1 MLSCR
6 MQRGRRTLHLTGGD
20 FKGWFESLRFRPRL
34 SLQEPLQRTQ
44 EETQK
49 RQTDRSVEDETMRLL
64 LIHADRFEY
73 EAREKAVR
81 EPEPLDESHKKGALE
96 NGLVVF
102 STVEKNDE
110 QDPGQI
116 ATNAASSIEEVLG
129 WLKTKKVMVYPYA
142 HLSTSLASREP
153 AISILKALE
162 EKLVKKGYEVTR
174 SPFGWYKS
182 FTITAK
188 GHPLS
193 ELSRTITVDTKSRQ
207 VAPAIQTEYV
217 IMDQEG
223 KLHSPED
230 FVFSPRDAEFKS
242 LVEKEALKKGLTG
255 GEPHF
260 LDYARRFGIEW
271 ESFADVGQMRFGPE
285 SNLIMDLLAEYAGQV
300 IRRIGIPILNVKGTN
315 MFDVAV
321 KPIKEHLQLFG
332 SRAYEVKVDE
342 RTFVLRYAACFQQF
356 SMVKDWTLSYRT
368 LPFGTF
374 EVADSYR
381 MEQSGELLLSFR
393 LRKFLMPDLHIYLRN
408 LSEAIEV
415 GKKVHDV
422 IYEEIRK
429 VPREYV
435 SLYNTTRSFFDSHK
449 QLFID
454 LVKVEKKP
462 ILINFVPDGIYY
474 WVLNV
479 EYNIVDDL
487 ERPRE
492 IATFQIDVGNA
503 ERFGISYTNEK
514 GEKQFPVIIHTAVLG
529 GLERYLFALLD
540 SALRLEKSGR
550 KPMLPVWVSPVQV
563 RIIPVAKQF
572 VQPALSLL
580 EQLETAGMRVDLDDR
595 EDTIQSRVREAELS
609 WVPYVV
615 IYGDREVH
623 GADLSVRARS
633 DGKEIKMAVSTLVT
647 RISGELEGYPARS
660 LSYPKLLTQRPGY
673 KRI

>member
-1 MLSCR
+1 
-6 MQRGRRTLHLTGGD
+6 
-20 FKGWFESLRFRPRL
+20 
-34 SLQEPLQRTQ
+34 
-44 EETQK
+44 
-49 RQTDRSVEDETMRLL
+49 MRLL

-73 EAREKAVR
+73 EAREKAVK
-81 EPEPLDESHKKGALE
+81 EPEPLDESHKKGSLE
-96 NGLVVF
+96 DGLVVF

-110 QDPGQI
+110 QEPERI

-153 AISILKALE
+153 AISILKTLE
-162 EKLVKKGYEVTR
+162 EKLAQSGYEVTR

-193 ELSRTITVDTKSRQ
+193 ELSRTITVETKSRQ
-207 VAPAIQTEYV
+207 AAPPVKTEYV

-230 FVFSPRDAEFKS
+230 FVFGPHDAEFKS

-285 SNLIMDLLAEYAGQV
+285 ANLIMDLLAEYAGQV

-321 KPIKEHLQLFG
+321 KPIREHLQLFG

-356 SMVKDWTLSYRT
+356 SMVKDWTLSYKT

-393 LRKFLMPDLHIYLRN
+393 LRKFLMPDLHIYLK
-408 LSEAIEV
+408 SVAEAIRI
-415 GKKVHDV
+415 GDKIHRT

-429 VPREYV
+429 LNREYV
-435 SLYNTTRSFFDSHK
+435 SLYNTTQSFFEANKGS
-449 QLFID
+449 FME

-462 ILINFVPDGIYY
+462 ILLNFVPEGLYY

-479 EYNIVDDL
+479 EYNIIDDL
-487 ERPRE
+487 DRPRE
-492 IATFQIDVGNA
+492 IGTFQIDVGNA
-503 ERFGISYTNEK
+503 KRFGIAYTDEK
-514 GEKQFPVIIHTAVLG
+514 GEKQFPVIIHTAVIG
-529 GLERYLFALLD
+529 GLERYLFTLLD
-540 SALRLEKSGR
+540 SAVRLERQGK
-550 KPMLPVWVSPVQV
+550 KPMLPVWISPAQV

-572 VQPALSLL
+572 VKQGMKLL
-580 EQLETAGMRVDLDDR
+580 ESLEKAGIRADLDDR
-595 EDTIQSRVREAELS
+595 DDTMQSKVRDAELS
-609 WVPYVV
+609 WVPYVI
-615 IYGDREVH
+615 IYGE
-623 GADLSVRARS
+623 
-633 DGKEIKMAVSTLVT
+633 KEIKTKKLSIRSRADSKESKLPLTAFLKTFKAEV
-647 RISGELEGYPARS
+647 GGYPVKP
-660 LSYPKLLTQRPGY
+660 LSYPTLLSQRPGY

>member
-1 MLSCR
+1 
-6 MQRGRRTLHLTGGD
+6 
-20 FKGWFESLRFRPRL
+20 
-34 SLQEPLQRTQ
+34 
-44 EETQK
+44 
-49 RQTDRSVEDETMRLL
+49 MRLL
-64 LIHADRFEY
+64 LVHADRFEY
-73 EAREKAVR
+73 EAREKAVK
-81 EPEPLDESHKKGALE
+81 EPEPLNESHKKGALE

-110 QDPGQI
+110 QEPEQI

-129 WLKTKKVMVYPYA
+129 WLKTKRVMVYPYA

-153 AISILKALE
+153 AISVLKALE
-162 EKLVKKGYEVTR
+162 EKLAQKGYEVSR

-207 VAPAIQTEYV
+207 AAPAVKTEYV

-230 FVFSPRDAEFKS
+230 FMFGPHDVEFKS

-271 ESFADVGQMRFGPE
+271 ESFADVGHMRFGPE
-285 SNLIMDLLAEYAGQV
+285 ANLIMDLLAEYAGQV

-356 SMVKDWTLSYRT
+356 SMVKDWTLSYKT

-393 LRKFLMPDLHIYLRN
+393 LRKFLMPDLHIYLK
-408 LSEAIEV
+408 SVGEAIRI
-415 GKKVHDV
+415 GDKIHRT

-429 VPREYV
+429 LNREYV
-435 SLYNTTRSFFDSHK
+435 SLYNTTRSFFEANKDSFME
-449 QLFID
+449 LA
-454 LVKVEKKP
+454 KVEKKP
-462 ILINFVPDGIYY
+462 ILLNFVPEGLYY

-479 EYNIVDDL
+479 EYNIIDDL
-487 ERPRE
+487 DRPRE
-492 IATFQIDVGNA
+492 IGTFQIDVGNA
-503 ERFGISYTNEK
+503 KRFGIAYTDEK
-514 GEKQFPVIIHTAVLG
+514 GEKQFPVIIHTAVIG
-529 GLERYLFALLD
+529 GLERYLFTLLD
-540 SALRLEKSGR
+540 CAVRLERQGK
-550 KPMLPVWVSPVQV
+550 KPMLPVWISPAQV
-563 RIIPVAKQF
+563 RIIPIAKQF
-572 VQPALSLL
+572 VKQGVKLL
-580 EQLETAGMRVDLDDR
+580 ETLEKAGIRADLDDR
-595 EDTIQSRVREAELS
+595 DDTMQSKVRDAELS
-609 WVPYVV
+609 WIPYTI
-615 IYGDREVH
+615 IYGE
-623 GADLSVRARS
+623 
-633 DGKEIKMAVSTLVT
+633 KEIKTKELSIRSRADSKESKVSLAAFLK
-647 RISGELEGYPARS
+647 RFRGEVEGYPAKTLTYPTL
-660 LSYPKLLTQRPGY
+660 LSQRPGY
-673 KRI
+673 KRM

>member
-1 MLSCR
+1 
-6 MQRGRRTLHLTGGD
+6 
-20 FKGWFESLRFRPRL
+20 
-34 SLQEPLQRTQ
+34 
-44 EETQK
+44 
-49 RQTDRSVEDETMRLL
+49 MRLL

-73 EAREKAVR
+73 ETREKAVK
-81 EPEPLDESHKKGALE
+81 EPEPLDDSHKRGALQD
-96 NGLVVF
+96 GLVVF

-110 QDPGQI
+110 QDPEQI
-116 ATNAASSIEEVLG
+116 TSNAASSIGEVLG

-153 AISILKALE
+153 AISILKSLE
-162 EKLVKKGYEVTR
+162 DKLVQRGYEVSR

-193 ELSRTITVDTKSRQ
+193 ELSRTITVDTRSRQ
-207 VAPAIQTEYV
+207 AAPPVKTEYV
-217 IMDQEG
+217 IMDQGG

-230 FVFSPRDAEFKS
+230 FEFGPHDAEFKS

-285 SNLIMDLLAEYAGQV
+285 ANLIMDLLADYAGQV

-393 LRKFLMPDLHIYLRN
+393 LRKFLMPDLHIYLK
-408 LSEAIEV
+408 SVGEAIKI
-415 GKKVHDV
+415 GDKIHRT

-429 VPREYV
+429 LNREYV
-435 SLYNTTRSFFDSHK
+435 SLYNTTRTFFEVNKDTFME
-449 QLFID
+449 LA
-454 LVKVEKKP
+454 KVEKKP
-462 ILINFVPDGIYY
+462 ILLNFVPEGLYY

-479 EYNIVDDL
+479 EYNIIDDL
-487 ERPRE
+487 DRPRE
-492 IATFQIDVGNA
+492 IGTFQIDIGNA
-503 ERFGISYTNEK
+503 KRFGIAYTDEK
-514 GEKQFPVIIHTAVLG
+514 GEKQFPVIIHTAVIG
-529 GLERYLFALLD
+529 GLERYLFTLLD
-540 SALRLEKSGR
+540 SAVRLERQGK
-550 KPMLPVWVSPVQV
+550 KPMLPVWISPAQV
-563 RIIPVAKQF
+563 RVIPIANHFVKQGMK
-572 VQPALSLL
+572 LL
-580 EQLETAGMRVDLDDR
+580 KTLEKAGIRADLDDR
-595 EDTIQSRVREAELS
+595 DDTMQSKVRDAELS
-609 WVPYVV
+609 WIPYTI
-615 IYGDREVH
+615 IYGE
-623 GADLSVRARS
+623 
-633 DGKEIKMAVSTLVT
+633 KEIKTK
-647 RISGELEGYPARS
+647 ELSIRSRADAKESKLTVAAFLKRFKAEVEGYPS
-660 LSYPKLLTQRPGY
+660 KPLTYPVLLSQRPGY
-673 KRI
+673 KRM

>member
-1 MLSCR
+1 
-6 MQRGRRTLHLTGGD
+6 
-20 FKGWFESLRFRPRL
+20 
-34 SLQEPLQRTQ
+34 
-44 EETQK
+44 
-49 RQTDRSVEDETMRLL
+49 MRLL

-73 EAREKAVR
+73 EAREKAVK
-81 EPEPLDESHKKGALE
+81 EPEPLDESHKRGALE

-110 QDPGQI
+110 RDPEQI
-116 ATNAASSIEEVLG
+116 ATNAASSVEEVLG

-162 EKLVKKGYEVTR
+162 EKLVQKGYEVTR

-207 VAPAIQTEYV
+207 AAAPVKTEYV

-223 KLHSPED
+223 RLHSPED
-230 FVFSPRDAEFKS
+230 FEFKPHDSEFKS

-271 ESFADVGQMRFGPE
+271 ESYADVGQMRFGPE

-393 LRKFLMPDLHIYLRN
+393 LRKFLMPDLHIYLK
-408 LSEAIEV
+408 SVGEAIRT
-415 GKKVHDV
+415 GDKIHRT

-429 VPREYV
+429 LNREYV
-435 SLYNTTRSFFDSHK
+435 SLYNTTRSFFETNKDS
-449 QLFID
+449 FME

-462 ILINFVPDGIYY
+462 ILLNFVPEGLYY

-479 EYNIVDDL
+479 EYNIIDDL
-487 ERPRE
+487 DRPRE
-492 IATFQIDVGNA
+492 IGTFQIDIGNA
-503 ERFGISYTNEK
+503 KRFGISYTDEK
-514 GEKQFPVIIHTAVLG
+514 GEKQFPVIIHTAVIG
-529 GLERYLFALLD
+529 GLERYLFTLLD
-540 SALRLEKSGR
+540 SAVRLERQGK
-550 KPMLPVWVSPVQV
+550 KPMLPVWISPAQV
-563 RIIPVAKQF
+563 RIIPIANHFVKQGMK
-572 VQPALSLL
+572 LL
-580 EQLETAGMRVDLDDR
+580 ETLEKAGIRADLDDR
-595 EDTIQSRVREAELS
+595 DDTMQSKVRDAELS
-609 WVPYVV
+609 WIPYTI
-615 IYGDREVH
+615 IYGE
-623 GADLSVRARS
+623 
-633 DGKEIKMAVSTLVT
+633 KEIKTKELSIRSRADAKESKITLAMFLKRLKAEV
-647 RISGELEGYPARS
+647 EGYPIKPLTYPAL
-660 LSYPKLLTQRPGY
+660 LSQRPGY
-673 KRI
+673 KRM

>member
-1 MLSCR
+1 
-6 MQRGRRTLHLTGGD
+6 
-20 FKGWFESLRFRPRL
+20 
-34 SLQEPLQRTQ
+34 
-44 EETQK
+44 
-49 RQTDRSVEDETMRLL
+49 MRLL

-73 EAREKAVR
+73 EAREKAVK
-81 EPEPLDESHKKGALE
+81 EPEPLDESHKRGALE

-110 QDPGQI
+110 QDPEQI
-116 ATNAASSIEEVLG
+116 ATNAASSVEEVLG

-153 AISILKALE
+153 AISILRALE
-162 EKLVKKGYEVTR
+162 EKLVQKGYEVTR

-207 VAPAIQTEYV
+207 AAAPVKTEYV

-223 KLHSPED
+223 RLHSPED
-230 FVFSPRDAEFKS
+230 FEFKPHDSEFKS

-271 ESFADVGQMRFGPE
+271 ESYADVGQMRFGPE

-393 LRKFLMPDLHIYLRN
+393 LRKFLMPDLHIYLK
-408 LSEAIEV
+408 SVGEAIRI
-415 GKKVHDV
+415 GDKIHRT

-429 VPREYV
+429 LNREYV
-435 SLYNTTRSFFDSHK
+435 SLYNTTRSFFEANKDS
-449 QLFID
+449 FME

-462 ILINFVPDGIYY
+462 ILLNFVPEGLYY

-479 EYNIVDDL
+479 EYNIIDDL
-487 ERPRE
+487 DRPRE
-492 IATFQIDVGNA
+492 IGTFQIDIGNA
-503 ERFGISYTNEK
+503 KRFGISYTDEK
-514 GEKQFPVIIHTAVLG
+514 GEKQFPVIIHTAVIG
-529 GLERYLFALLD
+529 GLERYLFTLLD
-540 SALRLEKSGR
+540 SAVRLERQGK
-550 KPMLPVWVSPVQV
+550 KPMLPVWISPAQV
-563 RIIPVAKQF
+563 RIIPIANRFVKQGMK
-572 VQPALSLL
+572 LL
-580 EQLETAGMRVDLDDR
+580 ETLEEAGIRADLDDR
-595 EDTIQSRVREAELS
+595 DDTMQSKVRDAELS
-609 WVPYVV
+609 WIPYTI
-615 IYGDREVH
+615 IYGE
-623 GADLSVRARS
+623 
-633 DGKEIKMAVSTLVT
+633 KEIKTKELSIRSRADAKESKITLAMFLKRLKAEV
-647 RISGELEGYPARS
+647 EGYPIRPLTYPAL
-660 LSYPKLLTQRPGY
+660 LSQRPGY
-673 KRI
+673 KRM

>member
-1 MLSCR
+1 
-6 MQRGRRTLHLTGGD
+6 
-20 FKGWFESLRFRPRL
+20 
-34 SLQEPLQRTQ
+34 
-44 EETQK
+44 
-49 RQTDRSVEDETMRLL
+49 MRLL
-64 LIHADRFEY
+64 LVHADRFEY
-73 EAREKAVR
+73 EVREKAVK
-81 EPEPLDESHKKGALE
+81 EPEPLDESHKRGALE

-110 QDPGQI
+110 QEPDQI
-116 ATNAASSIEEVLG
+116 ATNAVSSIEEVLG

-162 EKLVKKGYEVTR
+162 AKLAQKGYEVSR

-207 VAPAIQTEYV
+207 AAPAVKTEYV

-230 FVFSPRDAEFKS
+230 FVFGPHDAEFKS

-271 ESFADVGQMRFGPE
+271 ESFADVGHMRFGPE
-285 SNLIMDLLAEYAGQV
+285 ANLIMDLLAEYAGQV

-356 SMVKDWTLSYRT
+356 SMVKDWTLSYKT

-393 LRKFLMPDLHIYLRN
+393 LRKFLMPDLHIYLK
-408 LSEAIEV
+408 SVGEAIRI
-415 GKKVHDV
+415 GDKIHRT

-429 VPREYV
+429 LNREYV
-435 SLYNTTRSFFDSHK
+435 SLYNTTRSFFEANKDS
-449 QLFID
+449 FME

-462 ILINFVPDGIYY
+462 ILLNFVPEGLYY

-479 EYNIVDDL
+479 EYNIIDDL
-487 ERPRE
+487 DRPRE
-492 IATFQIDVGNA
+492 IGTFQIDDEHDRGDS
-503 ERFGISYTNEK
+503 EY
-514 GEKQFPVIIHTAVLG
+514 QTAI
-529 GLERYLFALLD
+529 GLVF
-540 SALRLEKSGR
+540 
-550 KPMLPVWVSPVQV
+550 VQV
-563 RIIPVAKQF
+563 KV
-572 VQPALSLL
+572 SLIATGYERVHINCL
-580 EQLETAGMRVDLDDR
+580 FSLAQLTFSCSPDAEIARLDR
-595 EDTIQSRVREAELS
+595 
-609 WVPYVV
+609 
-615 IYGDREVH
+615 
-623 GADLSVRARS
+623 
-633 DGKEIKMAVSTLVT
+633 
-647 RISGELEGYPARS
+647 
-660 LSYPKLLTQRPGY
+660 
-673 KRI
+673 

>member
-1 MLSCR
+1 MLRCG
-6 MQRGRRTLHLTGGD
+6 MQRGRRTLYLFGGG
-20 FKGWFESLRFRPRL
+20 FKGWFESLCFRPRL
-34 SLQEPLQRTQ
+34 SLQKPLQRAQ
-44 EETQK
+44 EEAQE
-49 RQTDRSVEDETMRLL
+49 RQADRAVEDETMRLL
-64 LIHADRFEY
+64 LVHADRFEY
-73 EAREKAVR
+73 ETRERAVK
-81 EPEPLDESHKKGALE
+81 EPEPLDESHKRGALE

-110 QDPGQI
+110 QEPDQI
-116 ATNAASSIEEVLG
+116 ASNAASSIEEVLG

-162 EKLVKKGYEVTR
+162 EKLAQKGYEVSR

-207 VAPAIQTEYV
+207 AAPAVTTEYV
-217 IMDQEG
+217 IMDREG

-230 FVFSPRDAEFKS
+230 FVFGTHDAEFKS

-260 LDYARRFGIEW
+260 LEYARRFGIEW

-393 LRKFLMPDLHIYLRN
+393 LRKFLMPDLHIYLK
-408 LSEAIEV
+408 SVAEAIRI
-415 GKKVHDV
+415 GDKIHRT

-429 VPREYV
+429 LNREYV
-435 SLYNTTRSFFDSHK
+435 SLYNTTRSFFEANKDA
-449 QLFID
+449 FME

-462 ILINFVPDGIYY
+462 ILLNFVPEGLYY

-479 EYNIVDDL
+479 EYNIIDDL
-487 ERPRE
+487 DRPRE
-492 IATFQIDVGNA
+492 IGTFQIDVGNA
-503 ERFGISYTNEK
+503 KRFGIAYADEK
-514 GEKQFPVIIHTAVLG
+514 GEKQFPVIIHTAVIG
-529 GLERYLFALLD
+529 GLERYLFTLLD
-540 SALRLEKSGR
+540 SAVRLERQGR
-550 KPMLPVWVSPVQV
+550 KPMLPVWVSPTQV
-563 RIIPVAKQF
+563 RIIPVAQQF
-572 VQPALSLL
+572 VKQGMKLL
-580 EQLETAGMRVDLDDR
+580 GTLEKAGIRADLDDR
-595 EDTIQSRVREAELS
+595 DDTMQSKVRDAELS
-609 WVPYVV
+609 WIPFIV
-615 IYGDREVH
+615 IYGEKEIKTKQ
-623 GADLSVRARS
+623 LSVRSRADS
-633 DGKEIKMAVSTLVT
+633 KESKIGLTAFLKRLK
-647 RISGELEGYPARS
+647 GEVEGYPVRPLTYPVL
-660 LSYPKLLTQRPGY
+660 LSQRPGY
-673 KRI
+673 KRM

>member
-1 MLSCR
+1 
-6 MQRGRRTLHLTGGD
+6 
-20 FKGWFESLRFRPRL
+20 
-34 SLQEPLQRTQ
+34 
-44 EETQK
+44 
-49 RQTDRSVEDETMRLL
+49 VADETVRLL
-64 LIHADRFEY
+64 LVHADRFEY
-73 EAREKAVR
+73 EAREKAVK
-81 EPEPLDESHKKGALE
+81 EPEPLDESHKRGALE

-102 STVEKNDE
+102 STVERNDE
-110 QDPGQI
+110 QEPEQI

-129 WLKTKKVMVYPYA
+129 WLKTKRVMVYPYA

-162 EKLVKKGYEVTR
+162 EKLSQKGYEVSR

-193 ELSRTITVDTKSRQ
+193 ELSRTITVETKSRQ
-207 VAPAIQTEYV
+207 AAPAIKTEYV

-230 FVFSPRDAEFKS
+230 FVFGPHDAEFKS

-271 ESFADVGQMRFGPE
+271 ESFADVGHMRFGPE
-285 SNLIMDLLAEYAGQV
+285 ANLIMDLLAEYAGQV

-356 SMVKDWTLSYRT
+356 SMVKDWTLSYKT

-393 LRKFLMPDLHIYLRN
+393 LRKFLMPDLHIYLK
-408 LSEAIEV
+408 SVGEAIRV
-415 GKKVHDV
+415 GDKIHRT

-429 VPREYV
+429 LNREYV
-435 SLYNTTRSFFDSHK
+435 SLYNTTRSFFEANKDS
-449 QLFID
+449 FME

-462 ILINFVPDGIYY
+462 ILLNFVPEGLYY

-479 EYNIVDDL
+479 EYNIIDDL
-487 ERPRE
+487 DRPRE
-492 IATFQIDVGNA
+492 IGTFQIDIGNA
-503 ERFGISYTNEK
+503 KRFGIAYTDEK
-514 GEKQFPVIIHTAVLG
+514 GEKQFPVIIHTAVIG
-529 GLERYLFALLD
+529 GLERYLFTLLD
-540 SALRLEKSGR
+540 SAVRLERQGK
-550 KPMLPVWVSPVQV
+550 KPMLPAWISPAQV
-563 RIIPVAKQF
+563 RIIPIAKQF
-572 VQPALSLL
+572 VKQGMKLL
-580 EQLETAGMRVDLDDR
+580 ETLEKAGIRADLDDR
-595 EDTIQSRVREAELS
+595 DDTMQSRVRDAELS
-609 WVPYVV
+609 WIPYTI
-615 IYGDREVH
+615 IYGE
-623 GADLSVRARS
+623 
-633 DGKEIKMAVSTLVT
+633 KEIKTKELSIRSRADSKESKVSLTAFLKRFRAEV
-647 RISGELEGYPARS
+647 EGYPVRPLTYPVL
-660 LSYPKLLTQRPGY
+660 LSQRPGY
-673 KRI
+673 KRM

>member
-1 MLSCR
+1 MA
-6 MQRGRRTLHLTGGD
+6 
-20 FKGWFESLRFRPRL
+20 
-34 SLQEPLQRTQ
+34 
-44 EETQK
+44 
-49 RQTDRSVEDETMRLL
+49 DETMRLL
-64 LIHADRFEY
+64 LVHADRFEY
-73 EAREKAVR
+73 EAREKAVK

-110 QDPGQI
+110 QEPEQI
-116 ATNAASSIEEVLG
+116 ASNAASSIEEVLG

-162 EKLVKKGYEVTR
+162 EKLAGKGYEVSR

-193 ELSRTITVDTKSRQ
+193 ELSRTITVDTRSRQ
-207 VAPAIQTEYV
+207 AAPAVKTEYV
-217 IMDQEG
+217 IMDLEG

-230 FVFSPRDAEFKS
+230 FVFGPHDADFKS

-271 ESFADVGQMRFGPE
+271 ESFADVGHMRFGPE
-285 SNLIMDLLAEYAGQV
+285 ANLIMDLLAEYAGQV

-315 MFDVAV
+315 MFDVEV

-356 SMVKDWTLSYRT
+356 SMVKDWTLSYKT

-393 LRKFLMPDLHIYLRN
+393 LRKFLMPDLHIYLK
-408 LSEAIEV
+408 SVGEAIRI
-415 GKKVHDV
+415 GDKIHRT

-429 VPREYV
+429 LNREYV
-435 SLYNTTRSFFDSHK
+435 SLYNTTRSFFEANKDS
-449 QLFID
+449 FME

-462 ILINFVPDGIYY
+462 ILLNFVPEGLYY

-479 EYNIVDDL
+479 EYNIIDDL
-487 ERPRE
+487 DRPRE
-492 IATFQIDVGNA
+492 IGTFQIDIGNA
-503 ERFGISYTNEK
+503 KRFGIAYTDEK
-514 GEKQFPVIIHTAVLG
+514 GEKQFPVIIHTAVIG
-529 GLERYLFALLD
+529 GLERYLFTLLD
-540 SALRLEKSGR
+540 SAVRLERQGK
-550 KPMLPVWVSPVQV
+550 KPMLPVWISPAQV
-563 RIIPVAKQF
+563 RIIPIAKQF
-572 VQPALSLL
+572 VKQGMELL
-580 EQLETAGMRVDLDDR
+580 ERLEKAGIRADLDDR
-595 EDTIQSRVREAELS
+595 DDTMQSKVRDAELS
-609 WVPYVV
+609 WIPYTI
-615 IYGDREVH
+615 IYGE
-623 GADLSVRARS
+623 
-633 DGKEIKMAVSTLVT
+633 KEIETK
-647 RISGELEGYPARS
+647 ELSIRSRADSKESKLALTAFLERVKAEVEGYPTKRLTYPTL
-660 LSYPKLLTQRPGY
+660 LSQRPGY
-673 KRI
+673 KRM

>member
-1 MLSCR
+1 
-6 MQRGRRTLHLTGGD
+6 
-20 FKGWFESLRFRPRL
+20 
-34 SLQEPLQRTQ
+34 
-44 EETQK
+44 
-49 RQTDRSVEDETMRLL
+49 MRLL
-64 LIHADRFEY
+64 LVHADRFEY
-73 EAREKAVR
+73 ETREKAVK

-110 QDPGQI
+110 QEPGQI

-162 EKLVKKGYEVTR
+162 EKLSQKGYEVSR

-193 ELSRTITVDTKSRQ
+193 ELSRTITVDAKSRQ
-207 VAPAIQTEYV
+207 AAPAVKTEYV

-223 KLHSPED
+223 KLHSPD
-230 FVFSPRDAEFKS
+230 NFVFGPHDAEFKS
-242 LVEKEALKKGLTG
+242 LVEKEALKRGLTG

-285 SNLIMDLLAEYAGQV
+285 SNLIMDLLAEYAGRV

-393 LRKFLMPDLHIYLRN
+393 LRKFLMPDLHIYLK
-408 LSEAIEV
+408 SVAEAIRI
-415 GKKVHDV
+415 GDKIHST

-429 VPREYV
+429 LNREYV
-435 SLYNTTRSFFDSHK
+435 SLYNTTRSFFDANKDS
-449 QLFID
+449 FME

-462 ILINFVPDGIYY
+462 ILLNFVPEELYY

-479 EYNIVDDL
+479 EYNIIDDL
-487 ERPRE
+487 DRPRE
-492 IATFQIDVGNA
+492 IGTFQIDVGNA
-503 ERFGISYTNEK
+503 KRFGIAYADEK
-514 GEKQFPVIIHTAVLG
+514 GEKQFPVIIHTAVIG
-529 GLERYLFALLD
+529 GLERYLFTLLD
-540 SALRLEKSGR
+540 SAVRLERQGK
-550 KPMLPVWVSPVQV
+550 KPMLPVWISPTQV
-563 RIIPVAKQF
+563 RIIPVAQQF
-572 VQPALSLL
+572 VKQGMKLL
-580 EQLETAGMRVDLDDR
+580 GTLEKAGIRADLDDR
-595 EDTIQSRVREAELS
+595 DDTMQSKVRDAELS
-609 WVPYVV
+609 WIPFSV
-615 IYGDREVH
+615 IYGEKEIKTKQ
-623 GADLSVRARS
+623 LSVRSRA
-633 DGKEIKMAVSTLVT
+633 DSTESKIGLT
-647 RISGELEGYPARS
+647 AFLKRLKGEVEGYPVRPLTYPVL
-660 LSYPKLLTQRPGY
+660 LSQRPGY
-673 KRI
+673 KRM

>member
-1 MLSCR
+1 
-6 MQRGRRTLHLTGGD
+6 
-20 FKGWFESLRFRPRL
+20 
-34 SLQEPLQRTQ
+34 
-44 EETQK
+44 
-49 RQTDRSVEDETMRLL
+49 MRLL
-64 LIHADRFEY
+64 LVHADRFEY
-73 EAREKAVR
+73 EAREKAVK
-81 EPEPLDESHKKGALE
+81 EPE
-96 NGLVVF
+96 
-102 STVEKNDE
+102 
-110 QDPGQI
+110 QI

-142 HLSTSLASREP
+142 HLSTNSASREP

-162 EKLVKKGYEVTR
+162 EKLTQKGYEVSR

-207 VAPAIQTEYV
+207 ASPAVKTEYV

-230 FVFSPRDAEFKS
+230 FVFGPHDAEFKS

-393 LRKFLMPDLHIYLRN
+393 LRKFLMPDLHIYLK
-408 LSEAIEV
+408 SVAEAIRI
-415 GKKVHDV
+415 GDKIHRT

-429 VPREYV
+429 LNREYV
-435 SLYNTTRSFFDSHK
+435 SLYNTTRSFFEANKDA
-449 QLFID
+449 FME

-462 ILINFVPDGIYY
+462 ILLNFVPEGLYY

-479 EYNIVDDL
+479 EYNIIDDL
-487 ERPRE
+487 DRPRE
-492 IATFQIDVGNA
+492 IGTFQIDVGNA
-503 ERFGISYTNEK
+503 KRFGISYADEK
-514 GEKQFPVIIHTAVLG
+514 GEKQFPVIIHTAVIG
-529 GLERYLFALLD
+529 GLERYLFTLLD
-540 SALRLEKSGR
+540 SAVRLERQGR
-550 KPMLPVWVSPVQV
+550 KPMLPVWIAPAQV
-563 RIIPVAKQF
+563 RIIPVSQQF
-572 VQPALSLL
+572 VKQGMELL
-580 EQLETAGMRVDLDDR
+580 GELEKAGIRADLDDR
-595 EDTIQSRVREAELS
+595 DDTMQSKVRDAELS
-609 WVPYVV
+609 WIPYTI
-615 IYGDREVH
+615 IYGEKEIS
-623 GADLSVRARS
+623 AKELSVRSRAS
-633 DGKEIKMAVSTLVT
+633 SKESKIALTPFLKQFKNEV
-647 RISGELEGYPARS
+647 EGYPIRPLTYPAL
-660 LSYPKLLTQRPGY
+660 LSQRPGY
-673 KRI
+673 KRM

>member
-1 MLSCR
+1 
-6 MQRGRRTLHLTGGD
+6 
-20 FKGWFESLRFRPRL
+20 
-34 SLQEPLQRTQ
+34 
-44 EETQK
+44 
-49 RQTDRSVEDETMRLL
+49 MRLL

-73 EAREKAVR
+73 EAREKAVK
-81 EPEPLDESHKKGALE
+81 EPEPLDESHKRGALE

-110 QDPGQI
+110 QDPEQI
-116 ATNAASSIEEVLG
+116 ATNAASSVEEVLG

-162 EKLVKKGYEVTR
+162 EKLVQRGYEVTR

-207 VAPAIQTEYV
+207 AAAPVKTEYV

-223 KLHSPED
+223 RLHSPED
-230 FVFSPRDAEFKS
+230 FEFKPHDSEFKS

-271 ESFADVGQMRFGPE
+271 ESYADVGQMRFGPE

-393 LRKFLMPDLHIYLRN
+393 LRKFLMPDLHIYLK
-408 LSEAIEV
+408 SVGEAIRI
-415 GKKVHDV
+415 GDKIHRT

-429 VPREYV
+429 LNREYV
-435 SLYNTTRSFFDSHK
+435 SLYNTTRSFFEANKDS
-449 QLFID
+449 FME

-462 ILINFVPDGIYY
+462 ILLNFVPEGLYY

-479 EYNIVDDL
+479 EYNIIDDL
-487 ERPRE
+487 DRPRE
-492 IATFQIDVGNA
+492 IGTFQIDTGNA
-503 ERFGISYTNEK
+503 KRFGISYTDEK
-514 GEKQFPVIIHTAVLG
+514 GEKQFPVIIHTAVIG
-529 GLERYLFALLD
+529 GLERYLFTLLD
-540 SALRLEKSGR
+540 SAVRLERQGK
-550 KPMLPVWVSPVQV
+550 KPMLPVWISPAQV
-563 RIIPVAKQF
+563 RIIPIANRFVKQGMK
-572 VQPALSLL
+572 LL
-580 EQLETAGMRVDLDDR
+580 ETLEEAGIRADLDDR
-595 EDTIQSRVREAELS
+595 DDTMQSKVRDAELS
-609 WVPYVV
+609 WIPYTI
-615 IYGDREVH
+615 IYGE
-623 GADLSVRARS
+623 
-633 DGKEIKMAVSTLVT
+633 KEIKTKELSIRSRADAKESKITLAMFLKRLKAEV
-647 RISGELEGYPARS
+647 EGYPIRPLTYPAL
-660 LSYPKLLTQRPGY
+660 LSQRPGY
-673 KRI
+673 KRM

>member
-1 MLSCR
+1 
-6 MQRGRRTLHLTGGD
+6 
-20 FKGWFESLRFRPRL
+20 
-34 SLQEPLQRTQ
+34 
-44 EETQK
+44 
-49 RQTDRSVEDETMRLL
+49 MRLL
-64 LIHADRFEY
+64 LVHADRFEY
-73 EAREKAVR
+73 EAREKAVK
-81 EPEPLDESHKKGALE
+81 EPEPLDESHKRGALE

-110 QDPGQI
+110 QEPEQI

-162 EKLVKKGYEVTR
+162 EKLAQKGYEVSR

-207 VAPAIQTEYV
+207 AAPAVKTEYV

-223 KLHSPED
+223 KLHSPQD
-230 FVFSPRDAEFKS
+230 FMFGPHDAEFKS

-271 ESFADVGQMRFGPE
+271 ESFADVGHMRFGPE
-285 SNLIMDLLAEYAGQV
+285 ANLIMDLLAEYAGQV

-356 SMVKDWTLSYRT
+356 SMVKDWTLSYKT

-393 LRKFLMPDLHIYLRN
+393 LRKFLMPDLHIYLK
-408 LSEAIEV
+408 SVAEAIRV
-415 GKKVHDV
+415 GDKIHRT

-429 VPREYV
+429 LNREYV
-435 SLYNTTRSFFDSHK
+435 SLYNTTRSFFEANKDS
-449 QLFID
+449 FME

-462 ILINFVPDGIYY
+462 ILLNFVPEELYY

-479 EYNIVDDL
+479 EYNIIDDL
-487 ERPRE
+487 DRPRE
-492 IATFQIDVGNA
+492 IGTFQIDIGNA
-503 ERFGISYTNEK
+503 KRFGIAYTDEK
-514 GEKQFPVIIHTAVLG
+514 GEKQFPVIIHTAVIG
-529 GLERYLFALLD
+529 GLERYLFTLVD
-540 SALRLEKSGR
+540 SAVRLERQGK
-550 KPMLPVWVSPVQV
+550 KPMLPVWISPAQV

-572 VQPALSLL
+572 VKQGLKLL
-580 EQLETAGMRVDLDDR
+580 EILEKAGIRADLDDR
-595 EDTIQSRVREAELS
+595 DDTMQSKVRDAELS
-609 WVPYVV
+609 WIPFTI
-615 IYGDREVH
+615 IYGER
-623 GADLSVRARS
+623 
-633 DGKEIKMAVSTLVT
+633 EIKTKELSIRSRADSKESKVSLAAFLKRFRAEVD
-647 RISGELEGYPARS
+647 GYPAKTLTYPTL
-660 LSYPKLLTQRPGY
+660 LSQRPGY
-673 KRI
+673 KRM

>member
-1 MLSCR
+1 
-6 MQRGRRTLHLTGGD
+6 
-20 FKGWFESLRFRPRL
+20 
-34 SLQEPLQRTQ
+34 
-44 EETQK
+44 
-49 RQTDRSVEDETMRLL
+49 MRLL
-64 LIHADRFEY
+64 LVHADRFEY
-73 EAREKAVR
+73 EAREKAVK
-81 EPEPLDESHKKGALE
+81 EPEPLDESHKRGALE

-102 STVEKNDE
+102 STVERNDE
-110 QDPGQI
+110 KEPEQI

-129 WLKTKKVMVYPYA
+129 WLKTKRVMVYPYA

-162 EKLVKKGYEVTR
+162 EKLVQKGYEVSR

-207 VAPAIQTEYV
+207 AAPAVKTEYV

-230 FVFSPRDAEFKS
+230 FVFGPHDAEFKS

-271 ESFADVGQMRFGPE
+271 ESFADVGHMRFGPE
-285 SNLIMDLLAEYAGQV
+285 ANLIMDLLAEYAGQV

-393 LRKFLMPDLHIYLRN
+393 LRKFLMPDLHIYLT
-408 LSEAIEV
+408 SVGEAIRI
-415 GKKVHDV
+415 GDKIHRT

-429 VPREYV
+429 LNREYV
-435 SLYNTTRSFFDSHK
+435 SLYNTTRSFFESNKDSFME
-449 QLFID
+449 LA
-454 LVKVEKKP
+454 KVEKKP
-462 ILINFVPDGIYY
+462 ILLNFVPEGLYY

-479 EYNIVDDL
+479 EYNIIDDL
-487 ERPRE
+487 DRPRE
-492 IATFQIDVGNA
+492 IGTFQIDIGNA
-503 ERFGISYTNEK
+503 KRFGIAYTDEK
-514 GEKQFPVIIHTAVLG
+514 GEKQFPVIIHTAVIG
-529 GLERYLFALLD
+529 GLERYLFTLLD
-540 SALRLEKSGR
+540 SAVRLERQGK
-550 KPMLPVWVSPVQV
+550 KPMLPVWISPAQV

-572 VQPALSLL
+572 VKQGMKLL
-580 EQLETAGMRVDLDDR
+580 ETLEKAGIRADLDDR
-595 EDTIQSRVREAELS
+595 DDTMQSKVRDAELS
-609 WVPYVV
+609 WIPYTI
-615 IYGDREVH
+615 IYGE
-623 GADLSVRARS
+623 
-633 DGKEIKMAVSTLVT
+633 KEIKTKKLSIRSRADSKESKVALTAFLKKV
-647 RISGELEGYPARS
+647 SGETEGYPTKTLTYPTL
-660 LSYPKLLTQRPGY
+660 LSQRPGY
-673 KRI
+673 KRM